1 MKDDEARIEKWSA
14 IFNDK
19 GQLVQTIM
27 ANAMANISGL
37 KADIGMISTDINK
50 SDFKDLGMD
59 MADIL
64 TKTLGPVP
72 QSALSADAFPAFDS
86 FHANCAMQTTV
97 SAKCSDVKAAFDK
110 TVASPTW
117 DPAGGLYAVKQQT
130 ANSLWVTRTT
140 PTKHYVDD
148 IEFLLTD
155 QGSVCN
161 ISAKSRSETMSYYD
175 YDTNFCNMYNVF
187 KSSGVAYTTPTTSEC
202 KWVPTAAD
210 LEATCNKY

>member
-72 QSALSADAFPAFDS
+72 QSALSAKAFPSFDI
-86 FHANCAMQTTV
+86 FHANCAMLTTV
-97 SAKCSDVKAAFDK
+97 PAKCSDVKAAFDK
-110 TVASPTW
+110 TVASPSW
-117 DPAGGLYAVKQQT
+117 DPAGGLYAV
-130 ANSLWVTRTT
+130 
-140 PTKHYVDD
+140 
-148 IEFLLTD
+148 
-155 QGSVCN
+155 
-161 ISAKSRSETMSYYD
+161 
-175 YDTNFCNMYNVF
+175 
-187 KSSGVAYTTPTTSEC
+187 
-202 KWVPTAAD
+202 
-210 LEATCNKY
+210 